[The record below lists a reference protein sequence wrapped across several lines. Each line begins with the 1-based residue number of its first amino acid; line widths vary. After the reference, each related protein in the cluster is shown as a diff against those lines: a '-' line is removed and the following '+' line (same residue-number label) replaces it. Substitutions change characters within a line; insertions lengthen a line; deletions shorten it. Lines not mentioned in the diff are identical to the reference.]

1 MRHRRKNGVVAAA
14 KTKNK
19 MPTIK
24 EEAANISSNVR
35 RNSELDELDEI
46 EGEFLQ
52 FVLPWLKLVPQRSK
66 DDVHSYKV

>member
-1 MRHRRKNGVVAAA
+1 MRRNRKNGVVAA

-24 EEAANISSNVR
+24 EEAATSSNLR

>member
-1 MRHRRKNGVVAAA
+1 MKRRRKNGVVASP
-14 KTKNK
+14 TKNK

-24 EEAANISSNVR
+24 EEATKTSNRR

-52 FVLPWLKLVPQRSK
+52 FVLPWLKLVPQRTE